1 LHSGGAEGRRLILSF
16 IFNELRTRRINM
28 ELLFF
33 LVLAGI
39 CIAAAVNV
47 LVQRQPIHAA
57 LSLIVAFISLAGI
70 YIQMQAEFIAI
81 MQIVVYT
88 GAIMV
93 LFVFV
98 IMLLNVRPEQR
109 APEQVS
115 LVKYL
120 GIPLTFLLVTQ
131 VSLTIFNP
139 FVNQNIQIDDSSSS
153 LITSTQAIGRLL
165 FTDYALP
172 FELTSILLLVAIVGA
187 ILLAKKEL

>member
-1 LHSGGAEGRRLILSF
+1 M
-16 IFNELRTRRINM
+16 NM
-28 ELLFF
+28 ELILF
-33 LVLAGI
+33 LVLVGI

-47 LVQRQPIHAA
+47 LIQRQPIHAA
-57 LSLIVAFISLAGI
+57 LSLIVTFISLAGI
-70 YIQMQAEFIAI
+70 YIQMQAEFIAV

-98 IMLLNVRPEQR
+98 IMLLNVKPEKGVPER
-109 APEQVS
+109 AR

-120 GIPLTFLLVTQ
+120 AIPLSFIFVTQ
-131 VSLTIFNP
+131 VGITIFNP
-139 FVNQNIQIDDSSSS
+139 FFNQNIQIGDSRSGI
-153 LITSTQAIGRLL
+153 LASTQSIGRLL

>member
-1 LHSGGAEGRRLILSF
+1 
-16 IFNELRTRRINM
+16 M
-28 ELLFF
+28 ELFFF
-33 LVLAGI
+33 LVLAGL

-47 LVQRQPIHAA
+47 LLQRQPIHAA
-57 LSLIVAFISLAGI
+57 LSLIVAFLSLAGI
-70 YIQMQAEFIAI
+70 YIQMQAEFIAV

-98 IMLLNVRPEQR
+98 IMLLNVRPEQTAPAR
-109 APEQVS
+109 AR

-120 GIPLTFLLVTQ
+120 GIPLTILLLTQ
-131 VSLTIFNP
+131 VGLTIFNP
-139 FVNQNIQIDDSSSS
+139 FLNQNIQIGDSTSG
-153 LITSTQAIGRLL
+153 LITSTQSIGRLL

-187 ILLAKKEL
+187 IVLAKKEV